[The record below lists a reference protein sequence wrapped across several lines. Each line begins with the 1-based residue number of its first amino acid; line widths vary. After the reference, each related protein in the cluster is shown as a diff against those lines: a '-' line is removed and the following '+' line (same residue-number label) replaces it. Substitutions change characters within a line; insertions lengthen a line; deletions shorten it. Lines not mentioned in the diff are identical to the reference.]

1 MQISLTFCLNS
12 FPSRVATKQC
22 TLPLTKKTFSFTLS
36 DSKDIKFSVTL
47 GHLVYNFFTYFTDNF
62 AVIDTGKT
70 IE

>member
-36 DSKDIKFSVTL
+36 DSKDIIFSVTL
-47 GHLVYNFFTYFTDNF
+47 GHLVYNFFAYFADDFTL
-62 AVIDTGKT
+62 VDTG
-70 IE
+70 ELVE